1 LADFRDLE
9 QLVATIQRQ
18 LAPRAKV
25 LHNQYLP
32 GRKSG
37 RRRQIDV
44 LVHDRIGQ
52 YEIQIVIDC
61 KDYKSPADVKSVE
74 EFYGLLDD
82 VGAQKGVLVC
92 PAGFTATAK
101 KRAEGL
107 QIDLYSPVDTDPH
120 KWTAKAKI
128 PAICDF
134 RRAALSF
141 GLSVTGPYPFSM
153 PYDFQFTNQVVTPSG
168 ETIGTLFEIF
178 IDKWNNGELPIE
190 PGDHEEIRV
199 FGDNPH
205 MDNGHGR
212 RIPVDLWGSLRVRK
226 DLFYGLLPITRIS
239 GFKDEIRGGVITNA
253 FTAGIATPDEIFDT
267 WTKIGSEEVAP
278 LAPVIEIRGL
288 VGWDREFP
296 THQQG

>member
-1 LADFRDLE
+1 MADFRDLE
-9 QLVATIQRQ
+9 QLVASIQRQ
-18 LAPRAKV
+18 LAPKAKV
-25 LHNQYLP
+25 LHNQLLP

-44 LVHDRIGQ
+44 LVYDRIGQ
-52 YEIQIVIDC
+52 YDIQIVIDC

-92 PAGFTATAK
+92 PAGFTSTAK

-141 GLSVTGPYPFSM
+141 GLAVSGPYPFTM
-153 PYDFQFTNQVVTPSG
+153 PYDFQFINQVVTPNG
-168 ETIGTLFEIF
+168 EAKGTLFEI
-178 IDKWNNGELPIE
+178 LIE
-190 PGDHEEIRV
+190 
-199 FGDNPH
+199 
-205 MDNGHGR
+205 
-212 RIPVDLWGSLRVRK
+212 K
-226 DLFYGLLPITRIS
+226 
-239 GFKDEIRGGVITNA
+239 
-253 FTAGIATPDEIFDT
+253 
-267 WTKIGSEEVAP
+267 
-278 LAPVIEIRGL
+278 
-288 VGWDREFP
+288 
-296 THQQG
+296 